1 MPQNQF
7 KRKNKRI
14 RNFKIFQIWFVYK
27 IVEQNLSILYL
38 IGFEQFDNLK
48 KYSDLSV
55 DYVKKKIEIELLWN
69 NLIYE
74 KYKNKLSIDVDKIKE
89 DLKFKIENQ
98 NKVEEYKLAE
108 ILFTPQSKS
117 TENEEIEEIKES
129 IKKIGFESSA
139 IAYSISNTASKGE
152 YRW

>member
-1 MPQNQF
+1 M
-7 KRKNKRI
+7 
-14 RNFKIFQIWFVYK
+14 
-27 IVEQNLSILYL
+27 L
-38 IGFEQFDNLK
+38 
-48 KYSDLSV
+48 
-55 DYVKKKIEIELLWN
+55 KKIEIELLWN

-89 DLKFKIENQ
+89 DLKYKTENQ

-129 IKKIGFESSA
+129 IKKIGL
-139 IAYSISNTASKGE
+139 KVLL
-152 YRW
+152 